1 MRITAWVQ
9 LVEEDAKGD
18 IVESGDQMRVSRTEL
33 VGPFLE
39 AVVEKMKL
47 KVGPQTLKLYTEKP
61 SKDESK
67 KAKGSRE
74 KLPDSTDTFY
84 VKAPTSAGKRRQRFL

>member
-1 MRITAWVQ
+1 M
-9 LVEEDAKGD
+9 EENAKGD
-18 IVESGDQMRVSRTEL
+18 IVESGEAMPVSRTEL
-33 VGPFLE
+33 VAPFLK
-39 AVVEKMKL
+39 AVVETMKL